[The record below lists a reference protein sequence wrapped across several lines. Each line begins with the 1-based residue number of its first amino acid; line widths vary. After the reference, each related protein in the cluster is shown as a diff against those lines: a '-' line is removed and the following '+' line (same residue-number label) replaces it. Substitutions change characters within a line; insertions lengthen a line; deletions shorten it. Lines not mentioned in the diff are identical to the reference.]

1 MHEYASKLA
10 QLEWPQQLY
19 QQIQSFEPERKQ
31 AWLALWQHAATAKS
45 LKKPS
50 QAWLKTAQQLIVPV
64 QAEFSQQLIE
74 WTRLILQQSSTYW
87 HPFSTQNEPVIK
99 GLIWLFLYV
108 QHVDKA
114 DVLGQVVRFGYAIL
128 CRDPRTQVV
137 AEAALYVIGQMGM
150 AGLVQLSKLRRKAT
164 EQKAKKPIEKMLYAT
179 AKTLQLSAE
188 YLADLAVPEVPDF
201 EGFVDGQSIYC
212 IGAYRAVIQ
221 VVSAQRVEVI
231 WKTQDQVLPERPKGV
246 NGYSRMLSQ
255 LQQEHKALS
264 ELLMIQGRRLE
275 DSLLQHR
282 IWIYPLWE
290 TLLEN
295 HRVVS
300 WLVRRLVWRF
310 ETDGQVQHGVYTDGQ
325 WCDVVGQPLQH
336 LTEQT
341 LVQLWQP
348 SFSTTEEVLAWQQ
361 LLVKRQIVQPFAQ
374 AFRDMDVVASIE
386 IEAKQQ
392 GAATSCR

>member
-1 MHEYASKLA
+1 M
-10 QLEWPQQLY
+10 
-19 QQIQSFEPERKQ
+19 
-31 AWLALWQHAATAKS
+31 
-45 LKKPS
+45 
-50 QAWLKTAQQLIVPV
+50 
-64 QAEFSQQLIE
+64 
-74 WTRLILQQSSTYW
+74 
-87 HPFSTQNEPVIK
+87 
-99 GLIWLFLYV
+99 
-108 QHVDKA
+108 
-114 DVLGQVVRFGYAIL
+114 
-128 CRDPRTQVV
+128 
-137 AEAALYVIGQMGM
+137 
-150 AGLVQLSKLRRKAT
+150 
-164 EQKAKKPIEKMLYAT
+164 
-179 AKTLQLSAE
+179 
-188 YLADLAVPEVPDF
+188 
-201 EGFVDGQSIYC
+201 
-212 IGAYRAVIQ
+212 
-221 VVSAQRVEVI
+221 
-231 WKTQDQVLPERPKGV
+231 

-264 ELLMIQGRRLE
+264 ELLIIQSRRLE

-374 AFRDMDVVASIE
+374 AFRDMDVVESTE
-386 IEAKQQ
+386 IETKQ
-392 GAATSCR
+392 